1 MPIPTTKR
9 GGMGNY
15 SAQATTMFPVFGSA
29 YMGSV
34 RYYAALL
41 AAGKGVIDT
50 AQHIGKHS
58 WKHNHCR
65 ILGANGVQT
74 LAVPIEKCNSLDHK
88 LTISDLK
95 ISEHG
100 DWRRIHWGAIFSAYG
115 KTPFFEYIE
124 DDLKQVYDRN
134 DKRLPDFNMALPDVI
149 CEFLDLPVSFNIE
162 KIGHSCDTSSITD
175 LRESVG
181 GKCHDDIAGIDD
193 VPYYNTW
200 SSRHGFIPDLSILD
214 LLMNNGRESIFT
226 LMKMTENKNMFCFQ
240 Q

>member
-1 MPIPTTKR
+1 MQFSRPQVDNKR
-9 GGMGNY
+9 LEDIGTWCL
-15 SAQATTMFPVFGSA
+15 ATYTLGS
-29 YMGSV
+29 
-34 RYYAALL
+34 
-41 AAGKGVIDT
+41 D
-50 AQHIGKHS
+50 
-58 WKHNHCR
+58 
-65 ILGANGVQT
+65 ILGLRQ
-74 LAVPIEKCNSLDHK
+74 NS
-88 LTISDLK
+88 
-95 ISEHG
+95 
-100 DWRRIHWGAIFSAYG
+100 
-115 KTPFFEYIE
+115 FFEYIE

-134 DKRLPDFNMALPDVI
+134 DKWLLDFNMALHDVI